1 MEAPS
6 EVELQQVRSASLGPS
21 VGDVVVQWQS
31 SFGLIIIE
39 VRHGRVY
46 VNGALVE
53 PADAAQSGAGSHSS
67 L

>member
-6 EVELQQVRSASLGPS
+6 KIELQEVRSASLGAE
-21 VGDVVVQWQS
+21 VGDVVVRWQS
-31 SFGLIIIE
+31 SFGLITIE
-39 VRHGRVY
+39 VRQGQVY

-53 PADAAQSGAGSHSS
+53 PAA